1 MVNSDQSQE
10 LAAYVDK
17 LIAEKQITDVS
28 DEVLAQMKAD
38 LLSRVE
44 DRINA
49 ELIAVLSPEQM
60 AEFDKIM
67 DSGDQSQMQ
76 NYLKQAIPDLETIVA
91 SALIRFRAT
100 YLGINP

>member
-10 LAAYVDK
+10 LATFVDK
-17 LIAEKQITDVS
+17 LVAEKQITDVS
-28 DEVLAQMKAD
+28 EEVLAQMKED

-67 DSGDQSQMQ
+67 DSGDQGQMQ
-76 NYLKQAIPDLETIVA
+76 DYLKQAIPDLETVVA
-91 SALIRFRAT
+91 SALIKFRAT